1 MLRNLSEGYIA
12 SVSTAPDLI
21 LASLPTPSLAV
32 ALAHDFEVHVSHGTY

>member
-1 MLRNLSEGYIA
+1 MLRNLSEGYSA

-32 ALAHDFEVHVSHGTY
+32 ALAHGFEVHVSHGTY